1 MSETVNQH
9 TTRRGVL
16 FGTVGAM
23 ALTAP
28 AVAAGMATHP
38 DAKLIA
44 ACERFVQ
51 NEARFLRTHYGPTA
65 IADDDERDRAIDAMG
80 VPIGF
85 RNPELKR
92 LCAMRPTTFEGCR
105 ALARAALIED
115 EELSEQDLSGLDSAG
130 QMLLRVIA
138 LGLVGPL
145 NGKTE
150 VEAGRLA

>member
-1 MSETVNQH
+1 MAIGHH
-9 TTRRGVL
+9 TTRRGIL
-16 FGTVGAM
+16 LGTVGATV
-23 ALTAP
+23 LTAP
-28 AVAAGMATHP
+28 AVAAEMATHP
-38 DAKLIA
+38 DAELIA

-65 IADDDERDRAIDAMG
+65 IADDDERDRAIEAMG

-85 RNPELKR
+85 GNPDLKR
-92 LCAMRPTTFEGCR
+92 LCAMRPTTLEGCR

-115 EELSEQDLSGLDSAG
+115 EELSEQDLSGLDTAG